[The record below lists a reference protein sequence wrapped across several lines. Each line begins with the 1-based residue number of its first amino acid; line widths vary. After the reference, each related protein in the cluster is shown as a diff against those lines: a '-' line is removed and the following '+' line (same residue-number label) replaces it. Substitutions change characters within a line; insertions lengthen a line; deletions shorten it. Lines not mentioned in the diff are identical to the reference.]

1 MPGKW
6 SDDAFLDSL
15 RRLGDPVADAAIA
28 RMMAEGQTGD
38 VGSIFR
44 MMRAND
50 DVLPAGAPQAYKDF
64 AAASPPM
71 PPDLDFARLQRG
83 GDAFYRNALPAVIAM
98 LASSLPRGY
107 AAPAIGEILS
117 ISRDLERHP
126 YSRLMGVVQLLIN
139 ISDGD
144 AFQPQ
149 GRARV
154 TAQKLRLLHAGVR
167 AIVSRYRPDYRKT
180 YGVPVNLEDML
191 ATIMGFSY
199 LVVDGVEKLGVP
211 FTRQE
216 AEDNYYLW
224 RTFALMVGIHPPGLP
239 YDWSYV
245 PETLDDAAEFYAS
258 FARRHDVPAARNPY
272 GVLLTQDNL
281 QMMRHMIA
289 APMALIG
296 MRLAPR
302 IWMAEMMTVEQQ
314 ALVGVQPLVGHAVIR
329 AILARIL
336 AVGRS
341 IGHRW
346 VFAVL
351 ARDILQGMV
360 DLNRGGEA
368 TFSIPFDRLG
378 LRGKDFT

>member
-15 RRLGDPVADAAIA
+15 RQLGDPVADQAIA
-28 RMMAEGQTGD
+28 GLMAEAQTGS
-38 VGSIFR
+38 VSIIFR

-50 DVLPAGAPQAYKDF
+50 DVLPADAPQAYLDF
-64 AAASPPM
+64 AAASPGLPS
-71 PPDLDFARLQRG
+71 DLDFARLERG
-83 GDAFYRNALPAVIAM
+83 GEAFYRNALPAVIAM

-107 AAPAIGEILS
+107 AAPCICEILS

-126 YSRLMGVVQLLIN
+126 YGRLMGVVQLLIN
-139 ISDGD
+139 ISDGA
-144 AFQPQ
+144 AFQPG

-167 AIVSRYRPDYRKT
+167 AIAPRYRPDYREK

-191 ATIMGFSY
+191 ATMMGFSY
-199 LVVDGVEKLGVP
+199 LVVDGVRKLGVP
-211 FTRQE
+211 FTTQE

-224 RTFALMVGIHPPGLP
+224 RTFALMLGIHPPGRP
-239 YDWSYV
+239 HDWSYI
-245 PETLDDAAEFYAS
+245 PETLADAAEFYAS
-258 FARRHDVPAARNPY
+258 FARRHDAPATRNQY

-281 QMMRHMIA
+281 QMMRTMIA
-289 APMALIG
+289 APMALFG

-302 IWMAEMMTVEQQ
+302 IWMAEMMTPQQ
-314 ALVGVQPLVGHAVIR
+314 LALVGARPLAGHALIR
-329 AILARIL
+329 AVLARIL
-336 AVGRS
+336 AVSRS

-351 ARDILQGMV
+351 ARDILQSMV

-368 TFSIPFDRLG
+368 TFSIPFNRLG
-378 LRGKDFT
+378 LEGKDFT

>member
-6 SDDAFLDSL
+6 SDDRFLDSL
-15 RRLGDPVADAAIA
+15 RQIGDPVADEAIA
-28 RMMAEGQTGD
+28 RLMAGRQTAD
-38 VGSIFR
+38 VGIIFR

-50 DVLPAGAPQAYKDF
+50 DVLPADAPQAYKDF
-64 AAASPPM
+64 AAASPGL

-83 GDAFYRNALPAVIAM
+83 GAAFYRNALPSVIAM

-107 AAPAIGEILS
+107 AAPCIGEILS

-149 GRARV
+149 GRARA

-167 AIVSRYRPDYRKT
+167 AIAPRYRPLYREQ

-199 LVVDGVEKLGVP
+199 LVVDGVDKLGVP
-211 FTRQE
+211 LTRQE
-216 AEDNYYLW
+216 ADDNYYLW
-224 RTFALMVGIHPPGLP
+224 RTFALMVGIHPPGRP
-239 YDWSYV
+239 HDWSYI
-245 PETLDDAAEFYAS
+245 PETLADAAEFYAS
-258 FARRHDVPAARNPY
+258 FARRHDAPAERNPY

-281 QMMRHMIA
+281 QMMRQLIA
-289 APMALIG
+289 APMTLLG

-302 IWMAEMMTVEQQ
+302 VWMAEMMTVEQL
-314 ALVGVQPLVGHAVIR
+314 ALVGMRPLVGHALIR
-329 AILARIL
+329 AVLARIL
-336 AVGRS
+336 SASRS

-346 VFAVL
+346 VFAIL

-378 LRGKDFT
+378 LQGKEFA